1 MVSMI
6 DLLLK
11 RAENE
16 IVTAEKL
23 KMLSEDSKAQTF
35 MEVPPGMTFYSA
47 VISHSYYA
55 IFYSAKAILLK
66 EGIKTDKPNVH
77 QKTLHAFN
85 KFLVKTGK
93 LDKALLEIY
102 EEIII
107 KAEVLLNIFVEE
119 KIKRGDFTYETL
131 PQANK
136 EPAEISLS
144 NAKLFV
150 SNIIKVI
157 ETK

>member
-1 MVSMI
+1 MVSMT

-23 KMLSEDSKAQTF
+23 KRLSEDSEAQTF
-35 MEVPPGMTFYSA
+35 MEVPPNMTFYSA

-55 IFYSAKAILLK
+55 IFYSAKAILAK
-66 EGIKTDKPNVH
+66 EGINTTKPNVH
-77 QKTLHAFN
+77 NKTLHAFN

-102 EEIII
+102 EDIVI
-107 KAEVLLNIFVEE
+107 KAEALLNIFE
-119 KIKRGDFTYETL
+119 KEKTKRGDFTYETL
-131 PQANK
+131 PKANK
-136 EPAEISLS
+136 EPAETSLN
-144 NAKLFV
+144 NAKLFQ
-150 SNIIKVI
+150 KY
-157 ETK
+157 